1 MMKRARVSRSKTGW
15 WPYSIVALSRFFGQY
30 IGSADW
36 PAGCLSCRRRKVR
49 CDELKPICSA
59 CNRLELPCSFRL
71 GDAADFGK
79 TRYRVRFVTSSY
91 SKLQA
96 GSSDL
101 RNAGN
106 ACPERR
112 QQPTSGASKDGCST
126 SCARTPTHLSDV
138 HPDNPPD
145 GSCQASPEADSTL
158 SVGDAGHE
166 SQVFEQNG
174 PIPEADRQEPGIVWG
189 EDINSIHIPSYF
201 DLNLNFDSLS
211 EQWPVSYGTFAD
223 PSAPNGSFYEDSGF
237 GTVADDRTVII
248 EPADHNLI
256 QHYLNV
262 MTQYTKMRSSGDESI
277 YTQIFSNM
285 ALFHPPLY
293 HATMAWTGLHLGQ
306 SKDEPELIENA
317 ESRYSHA
324 VSLVHQDRD
333 AWQHFELSLVTI
345 WFALQYELLAAR
357 GIESFCRH
365 LEFVADLVDAHGGT
379 VTVDIRQPLLGPIG
393 ARVLMW
399 LGSYD
404 ARASWI
410 GGSGRLLR
418 NLELFRS
425 SCNILDAACPAK
437 QPGPDAMSLEVCLR
451 LTLEFDTVDNKIAH
465 LHRRSVGPPAAIWA
479 AVQSDLLFL
488 QRRLENSDSI
498 SSTLASILQPQRIMK
513 AAMTT
518 KLFNDLLLLSTFYS
532 LIISFHRILPFP
544 TLAIV
549 DPELLT
555 AEEAATRIVR
565 AAAWVI
571 RLKKPSPQ
579 NIWPRILFMAGIE
592 TIDPLYQDW
601 VVQVFR
607 DAKPWGGNYC
617 KTLTLLEKVI
627 ERQSMEGVR
636 VDYVE
641 VMKES
646 VGIFII

>member
-1 MMKRARVSRSKTGW
+1 MLHIAFPVEDSRRFKLGSRGMRARVSRSKTGW

-418 NLELFRS
+418 NSRIVPLELQHTGCRVS
-425 SCNILDAACPAK
+425 SETTRAGCNEL
-437 QPGPDAMSLEVCLR
+437 G
-451 LTLEFDTVDNKIAH
+451 
-465 LHRRSVGPPAAIWA
+465 
-479 AVQSDLLFL
+479 
-488 QRRLENSDSI
+488 
-498 SSTLASILQPQRIMK
+498 ASILQPQRIMK